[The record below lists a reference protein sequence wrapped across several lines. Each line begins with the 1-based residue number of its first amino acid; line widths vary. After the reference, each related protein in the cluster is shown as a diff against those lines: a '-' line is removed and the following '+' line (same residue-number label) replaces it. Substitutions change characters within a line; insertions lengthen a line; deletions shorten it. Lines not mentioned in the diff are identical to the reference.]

1 MKHLGRTGAA
11 RRTGRGA
18 AQYNM
23 SGRFFPWPLPKPDR
37 LQCLRAEMAALAVA
51 ASALKPLGLAY
62 LILINSHTHPSG
74 CFLHCLLALCTLQLP
89 TPGVI
94 SGIELCGHPAA
105 CQTCAAARCTT
116 CTPNVL
122 SHQDIAPPSCCRAV
136 TPRYEATVPLGPHGL
151 PILSRGSDRLSS
163 NAKQPWPSMPHW
175 ASPAAHPC
183 HHRPI
188 CQLPPVA
195 LLCQYHGTL
204 ICS

>member
-1 MKHLGRTGAA
+1 MVVPMKHLGRTGAA
-11 RRTGRGA
+11 RRTKRGA
-18 AQYNM
+18 VQYNM
-23 SGRFFPWPLPKPDR
+23 SGRVFPWPLPKPDR

-51 ASALKPLGLAY
+51 ASASKPLGLAS
-62 LILINSHTHPSG
+62 LKLTNSHTHPSATG
-74 CFLHCLLALCTLQLP
+74 CFGHCLLALCTLQLP

-94 SGIELCGHPAA
+94 SSIELCGHPAA
-105 CQTCAAARCTT
+105 CQPCAAARCTT

-163 NAKQPWPSMPHW
+163 SAKQPGPSMPHW

-195 LLCQYHGTL
+195 PLCQ
-204 ICS
+204 